1 MPDVPANKLP
11 EVDVADR
18 IPSVPTH
25 IPESSSGKEG
35 KEEQG
40 SRLKL
45 FPENRFSN
53 DFCFVLIAVKPS
65 REKQAMLA
73 S

>member
-11 EVDVADR
+11 EADVADR

-40 SRLKL
+40 PKL
-45 FPENRFSN
+45 PKIDFLI